1 MRKQVIIESIIGNLR
16 IVEKIIDSVTNEIG
30 INQENYGKVLV
41 SALEAVNNAIIHGN
55 KSDPSKKVD
64 IEITFTNKQ
73 LKIKVTDEGPGFK
86 PENVPD
92 PTEPKNLEALNGR
105 GIFLMS
111 RLADDIKFSKK
122 GNSVK
127 MTFKNIGD

>member
-1 MRKQVIIESIIGNLR
+1 MKLSF
-16 IVEKIIDSVTNEIG
+16 
-30 INQENYGKVLV
+30 
-41 SALEAVNNAIIHGN
+41 N
-55 KSDPSKKVD
+55 K
-64 IEITFTNKQ
+64 KQ

-86 PENVPD
+86 PEKVPD
-92 PTEPKNLEALNGR
+92 PTEPENIEALSGR

-127 MTFKNIGD
+127 MTFKNIDD